1 MKNLKTLK
9 LTMAAVLILTACLS
23 FAQTAE
29 ELLPKAIQLEE
40 VKGELEKAIDLYQQI
55 LENNTTS
62 REVAAKSLLHM
73 GLCYEKLGE
82 EQACSAYKD
91 LIARYPEQKDEVL
104 LAKNRLV
111 SLEKTLANLNQKP
124 KFRKI
129 EIATK
134 PKNGVLSPDG
144 KELAFMAEGAV
155 WTVPLHSK
163 VDPNIAGE
171 PKKLADIPD
180 LWEVSGM
187 MAWSADGNWIAV
199 YGDPG
204 KNGMKGM
211 TVYTIPVNGGKL
223 KRVNLPAQGGHLWSY
238 RLSLSPDAKELA
250 FSAVALGES
259 PEEADEK
266 FIFKTPVDEERPEQ
280 ISPIDGWLPSYSPDG
295 KYIAFSGKSDIW
307 IVPSSGG
314 EPHKLTSIN
323 DEGKLRG
330 PVWSPDM
337 KYIAANYEGPDNNVS
352 NEIRIYPISTN
363 AKQEG
368 QPVSIELLSSSLS
381 LIAGWT
387 PKNELGVFM
396 KSEANHALYSVPANG
411 GKAMQMTSDKY
422 YPFYP
427 RWSPDGKQIYF
438 KALNYETENLQSL
451 YVPASGGSPLP
462 LIKNQEKIAV
472 IVPGGGYYMSPDGEY
487 ILVSQEHDIFKI
499 PLNGSKPVH
508 LNQNNTENF
517 YPCWSPDGKQVAF
530 LSWHSDSDNQ
540 SYCSISLVPA
550 EGGNEKLIAGKEDN
564 VHKGSIAY
572 TPDGSKIAFFSDGK
586 IKTVATDS
594 ENEVQTLVEEVQSD
608 EWSQLAFSPDGS
620 KLAYTWGKVWIT
632 SLKTGKK
639 EQLETGLPGEI
650 IITDFAWSPNGER
663 IVFKG
668 RSGGEPEFW
677 LISDF
682 LPTNKK

>member
-1 MKNLKTLK
+1 MKRIILIMICCLVTIIISTGQEQQAQK
-9 LTMAAVLILTACLS
+9 LLS
-23 FAQTAE
+23 
-29 ELLPKAIQLEE
+29 KAIYEEE
-40 VKGELEKAIDLYQQI
+40 VNGNLDEAIKSYQMVLDQYPD
-55 LENNTTS
+55 S
-62 REVAAKSLLHM
+62 RKVSAEALFHLGM
-73 GLCYEKLGE
+73 CYEKQGIREAVNTYQRLV
-82 EQACSAYKD
+82 SN
-91 LIARYPEQKDEVL
+91 YPDQKNLVDQ
-104 LAKNRLV
+104 AKNRLA
-111 SLEKTLANLNQKP
+111 SLEKTLAKLNQKP

-129 EIATK
+129 EIASK
-134 PKNGVLSPDG
+134 PKNGILSPDG
-144 KELAFMAEGAV
+144 KKLAFMSGGAV
-155 WTVPLHSK
+155 WTVPLQGK

-180 LWEVSGM
+180 LWEGSGM
-187 MAWSADGNWIAV
+187 ICWSANGNWIAV
-199 YGDPG
+199 YGDAEKENYVG
-204 KNGMKGM
+204 KGT
-211 TVYTIPVNGGKL
+211 TVYTIPVNGDKL

-238 RLSLSPDAKELA
+238 RLSLSPDGQELA

-259 PEEADEK
+259 IEEANEK
-266 FIFKTPVDEERPEQ
+266 YIFKTPVSKEQPEQ
-280 ISPIDGWLPSYSPDG
+280 ISPIVGWLPSYSPDG
-295 KYIAFSGKSDIW
+295 KYIAYSAKADIW
-307 IVPSSGG
+307 IVPASGG
-314 EPHKLTSIN
+314 KPHKLTSIN
-323 DEGKLRG
+323 DKGKLRG

-337 KYIAANYEGPDNNVS
+337 KYIAANYEGPDNNIS

-363 AKQEG
+363 AKQAG

-387 PKNELGVFM
+387 LKNELGVFM
-396 KSEANHALYSVPANG
+396 KPEANHALYSVPASG

-462 LIKNQEKIAV
+462 LIKDQEKTAAR
-472 IVPGGGYYMSPDGEY
+472 VPGGGYYLSPDGEY
-487 ILVSQEHDIFKI
+487 ILVSQEHGIFKI

-508 LNQNNTENF
+508 LTQNNTENF

-550 EGGNEKLIAGKEDN
+550 EGGNEKLIAGKEYN
-564 VHKGSIAY
+564 IHKGSIAY
-572 TPDGSKIAFFSDGK
+572 SPDGRKIAFFSDGK

-594 ENEVQTLVEEVQSD
+594 ENEVQTLVEEVQSN

-639 EQLETGLPGEI
+639 EQLETGLPGKI
-650 IITDFAWSPNGER
+650 IITDFDWSPNGER

-668 RSGGEPEFW
+668 ISGGEPEFW

-682 LPTNKK
+682 LSSNMK